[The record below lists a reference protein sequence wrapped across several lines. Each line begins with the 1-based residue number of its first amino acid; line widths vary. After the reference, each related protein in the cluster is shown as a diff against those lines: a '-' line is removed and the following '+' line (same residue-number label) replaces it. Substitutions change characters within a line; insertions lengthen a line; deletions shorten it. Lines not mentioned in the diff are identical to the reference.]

1 MLFAAQPA
9 NVTVPAPSVV
19 PAAVHRDL
27 SQSTAQ
33 AAPIVVDPHFYQLM
47 QYQQLLMGA
56 GQYCFVLLF
65 FHFL

>member
-9 NVTVPAPSVV
+9 NVTVPAPSVASAM
-19 PAAVHRDL
+19 PHDL

-33 AAPIVVDPHFYQLM
+33 AAPIVADPRSYQLM

-56 GQYCFVLLF
+56 GQYFFVLLF
-65 FHFL
+65 LHFL